1 MYSYLY
7 INYKLIIYIYK
18 DLFII
23 YKMKL
28 IYPTLL
34 QAANKVN
41 SQSWFKL
48 LEYTNTNYK
57 KKRKVK
63 EFTTTYEKTH
73 TINIDLTKSQKNK
86 INLWLNDCTDIYNL
100 TNSYI
105 KLNLTNDNKK
115 SLINF
120 FNIRKILKNDITNV
134 CKINKLNK
142 HTGDYAVKHCIEM
155 YKSAISNH
163 NDISRFNIRD
173 LSKDR
178 IRKNLVIEPSA
189 VSKKTNSIFTK
200 ILGVI
205 NSNIPLNFI
214 KRNSIL
220 QYNNYKDTYKILV
233 PMKVENDKRVSLH
246 YDKCGI
252 DIGVRTFMTVYSE
265 DKTLEIAPD
274 NNKIIDRK
282 HKRLDNIK
290 SSKDSNIISNEKY
303 NSLYCKYSSR
313 LRNKIDDLHNKSA
326 NMLLS
331 RYKNISIGKVSI
343 KQMISNL
350 DGNLKEVVKRR
361 LCTLSHYRFRMK
373 LISMSS
379 KFNSN
384 VKLINEYLTSK
395 TCCKC
400 KNIKNDL
407 KAGKIYNCSECNLI
421 IDRDINAAINIYLL

>member
-1 MYSYLY
+1 MK
-7 INYKLIIYIYK
+7 KLI
-18 DLFII
+18 L
-23 YKMKL
+23 L
-28 IYPTLL
+28 ILIL
-34 QAANKVN
+34 H
-41 SQSWFKL
+41 
-48 LEYTNTNYK
+48 NYK
-57 KKRKVK
+57 KI
-63 EFTTTYEKTH
+63 
-73 TINIDLTKSQKNK
+73 TIAK
-86 INLWLNDCTDIYNL
+86 IYNL
-100 TNSYI
+100 TNNYI

-115 SLINF
+115 SFINF

-134 CKINKLNK
+134 CKVNSLNK

-163 NDISRFNIRD
+163 NDISKFNIRD

-189 VSKKTNSIFTK
+189 VSKKSNSIFTK
-200 ILGVI
+200 ILGAI

-220 QYNNYKDTYKILV
+220 QYNDFKKTYKILV
-233 PMKVENDKRVSLH
+233 PVKVEEKRVSSH

-265 DKTLEIAPD
+265 DKTLEIGPD
-274 NNKIIDRK
+274 NNKIIDRN

-290 SSKDSNIISNEKY
+290 SSKDNNIISNEKY
-303 NSLYCKYSSR
+303 KRLYCKYSSR
-313 LRNKIDDLHNKSA
+313 LRNMIDDMHNKSA
-326 NMLLS
+326 NILLS

-350 DGNLKEVVKRR
+350 DSTLKEIVKRR
-361 LCTLSHYRFRMK
+361 LCALSHYRFRMK

-384 VKLINEYLTSK
+384 INLIDEYMTSK
-395 TCCKC
+395 TCCNC
-400 KNIKNDL
+400 KNIKYNL
-407 KAGKIYNCSECNLI
+407 KAEKTYICSECNLV

>member
-1 MYSYLY
+1 
-7 INYKLIIYIYK
+7 
-18 DLFII
+18 
-23 YKMKL
+23 MKL

-34 QAANKVN
+34 QAANKVKSN
-41 SQSWFKL
+41 SWFRL
-48 LEYTNTNYK
+48 FEYTNTNYK
-57 KKRKVK
+57 KKRKIK

-73 TINIDLTKSQKNK
+73 TINIDLTKSQKDK

-163 NDISRFNIRD
+163 SDISKFNIRD

-189 VSKKTNSIFTK
+189 VSKKSNSIFTK
-200 ILGVI
+200 ILGAI
-205 NSNIPLNFI
+205 NSNIPLSFI

-220 QYNNYKDTYKILV
+220 QYNDYKKSYKILV
-233 PMKVENDKRVSLH
+233 PVKVEDEKRVSSH
-246 YDKCGI
+246 YDKCAI

-265 DKTLEIAPD
+265 DKTLEIAPY
-274 NNKIIDRK
+274 NNKFLDRK
-282 HKRLDNIK
+282 HKRLNNIK

-303 NSLYCKYSSR
+303 KKLYCKYSSR

-326 NMLLS
+326 NILLS

-350 DGNLKEVVKRR
+350 DSNLKEVVKRR

-373 LISMSS
+373 LISMSP
-379 KFNSN
+379 KFNCN

-407 KAGKIYNCSECNLI
+407 KAEKIYNCSKCNLI

>member
-1 MYSYLY
+1 
-7 INYKLIIYIYK
+7 
-18 DLFII
+18 
-23 YKMKL
+23 MKL

-34 QAANKVN
+34 QAANKVKSN
-41 SQSWFKL
+41 SWFRL
-48 LEYTNTNYK
+48 FEYTNTNYK

-73 TINIDLTKSQKNK
+73 TINIDLTKSQKDK

-163 NDISRFNIRD
+163 SDISKFNIRD

-189 VSKKTNSIFTK
+189 VSKKSNSIFTK
-200 ILGVI
+200 ILGAI
-205 NSNIPLNFI
+205 NSNIPLSFI

-220 QYNNYKDTYKILV
+220 QYNDYKKSYKILV
-233 PMKVENDKRVSLH
+233 PVKVEDEKRVSSH

-265 DKTLEIAPD
+265 DKTLEIAPY
-274 NNKIIDRK
+274 NNKFLDRK
-282 HKRLDNIK
+282 HKRLNNIK

-303 NSLYCKYSSR
+303 KKLYCKYSSR

-326 NMLLS
+326 NILLS

-350 DGNLKEVVKRR
+350 DSNLKEVVKRR

-373 LISMSS
+373 LISMSP
-379 KFNSN
+379 KFNCN

-407 KAGKIYNCSECNLI
+407 KAEKIYNCSKCNLI

>member
-1 MYSYLY
+1 
-7 INYKLIIYIYK
+7 
-18 DLFII
+18 
-23 YKMKL
+23 MKL

-34 QAANKVN
+34 QAANKVKSN
-41 SQSWFKL
+41 SWFRL
-48 LEYTNTNYK
+48 FEYTNTNYK

-73 TINIDLTKSQKNK
+73 TINIDLTKSQKDK

-100 TNSYI
+100 TNNYI

-163 NDISRFNIRD
+163 SDISKFNIRD

-189 VSKKTNSIFTK
+189 VSKKSNSIFTK
-200 ILGVI
+200 ILGAI
-205 NSNIPLNFI
+205 NSNIPLSFI

-220 QYNNYKDTYKILV
+220 QYNDYKKSYKILV
-233 PMKVENDKRVSLH
+233 PLKVEDEKRVSSH

-265 DKTLEIAPD
+265 DKTLEIAPY
-274 NNKIIDRK
+274 NNKFLDRK

-303 NSLYCKYSSR
+303 KKLYCKYSSR
-313 LRNKIDDLHNKSA
+313 LRNMIDDMHNKSA

-331 RYKNISIGKVSI
+331 RYKNISIGKVST

-350 DGNLKEVVKRR
+350 DSNLKEVVKRR

-373 LISMSS
+373 LISMSP
-379 KFNSN
+379 KFNCN

-400 KNIKNDL
+400 KNIKYDL
-407 KAGKIYNCSECNLI
+407 KAEKIYNCSKCNLI